1 MYLAHIQRHTT
12 QGRRGTSAGRRARPL
27 QHHRAPRRCTG
38 VDGTSSCLT
47 GSLSL
52 AKPRGGDVVGD
63 KRQRLLVS
71 FDSTRPSDSVG
82 CARRAACRDERVR
95 HLLGREGMPQLHG
108 EDRLE
113 RADGSEAQEPADGG
127 ESSPLPPRRRCSAI
141 ARFFVSRTARSLT
154 SGAEAWL
161 QWHAHEGGPRHCSE
175 NDGGRAARFSA
186 SVAPSS
192 SARSERFV
200 RVSCTPLVE
209 LPPMNHQKTP
219 I

>member
-63 KRQRLLVS
+63 QRQRLLVS

-127 ESSPLPPRRRCSAI
+127 ESSPLPPRRRCSVS
-141 ARFFVSRTARSLT
+141 ARVWGCRTARSL
-154 SGAEAWL
+154 SRSAASACRPHGRP
-161 QWHAHEGGPRHCSE
+161 GRPCGRHE
-175 NDGGRAARFSA
+175 NDR
-186 SVAPSS
+186 VAQQD
-192 SARSERFV
+192 
-200 RVSCTPLVE
+200 
-209 LPPMNHQKTP
+209 LP
-219 I
+219 

>member
-1 MYLAHIQRHTT
+1 MYPAHIQRHTT

-27 QHHRAPRRCTG
+27 QHHHAPRRCTG

-47 GSLSL
+47 GGLSL

-95 HLLGREGMPQLHG
+95 HLPGREGMPQLHG

-113 RADGSEAQEPADGG
+113 RADGSRPQEPADGD
-127 ESSPLPPRRRCSAI
+127 ESSPLPP
-141 ARFFVSRTARSLT
+141 
-154 SGAEAWL
+154 
-161 QWHAHEGGPRHCSE
+161 
-175 NDGGRAARFSA
+175 GRALLISR
-186 SVAPSS
+186 SVLGPGCQ
-192 SARSERFV
+192 RLRVSERKQK
-200 RVSCTPLVE
+200 
-209 LPPMNHQKTP
+209 QKTGAREGARASKNFLP
-219 I
+219 QCPCRV

>member
-1 MYLAHIQRHTT
+1 MYPAHIQRHTT

-47 GSLSL
+47 RSLSL

-127 ESSPLPPRRRCSAI
+127 ESSPLPPRRRCSAN
-141 ARFFVSRTARSLT
+141 AHDLRTSHGRALQTQRSPMRFVASHRCGLATN
-154 SGAEAWL
+154 
-161 QWHAHEGGPRHCSE
+161 GPRQPSLWHSE
-175 NDGGRAARFSA
+175 A
-186 SVAPSS
+186 
-192 SARSERFV
+192 
-200 RVSCTPLVE
+200 
-209 LPPMNHQKTP
+209 
-219 I
+219 

>member
-1 MYLAHIQRHTT
+1 MYPAHIQRHTT

-52 AKPRGGDVVGD
+52 AKPRCGDVVGD

-95 HLLGREGMPQLHG
+95 HLLGRGGMPQLHG

-113 RADGSEAQEPADGG
+113 RADGSEAQEPADGH
-127 ESSPLPPRRRCSAI
+127 ESSPLPPRRRCSAN
-141 ARFFVSRTARSLT
+141 AHDLRTSHGRV
-154 SGAEAWL
+154 L
-161 QWHAHEGGPRHCSE
+161 QIQSWPM
-175 NDGGRAARFSA
+175 
-186 SVAPSS
+186 
-192 SARSERFV
+192 RFV
-200 RVSCTPLVE
+200 WTLARWPQTNGKKHGVPPQD
-209 LPPMNHQKTP
+209 LP
-219 I
+219 

>member
-1 MYLAHIQRHTT
+1 MYPPHIQRHTT

-27 QHHRAPRRCTG
+27 QQHRAPRRCTG

-95 HLLGREGMPQLHG
+95 HLPGREGMPQLHG
-108 EDRLE
+108 GCCTR
-113 RADGSEAQEPADGG
+113 
-127 ESSPLPPRRRCSAI
+127 SSPRPVRRRTAKPPEGQVLPKETSRRCLSSPTTSPPSGL
-141 ARFFVSRTARSLT
+141 ARDKPPGEQELGPSTPVHRRGARCCWS
-154 SGAEAWL
+154 
-161 QWHAHEGGPRHCSE
+161 
-175 NDGGRAARFSA
+175 GRAHVRPRCHG
-186 SVAPSS
+186 VPVLCGVVCELGTPS
-192 SARSERFV
+192 
-200 RVSCTPLVE
+200 TLHHK
-209 LPPMNHQKTP
+209 L
-219 I
+219 

>member
-95 HLLGREGMPQLHG
+95 HLPAREGMPQLHG
-108 EDRLE
+108 EDRLGW
-113 RADGSEAQEPADGG
+113 ADVPEAQEPQDRD
-127 ESSPLPPRRRCSAI
+127 ESSPLPPRRCRSAS
-141 ARFFVSRTARSLT
+141 ARFWGCRTARSLCCSAAST
-154 SGAEAWL
+154 WRG
-161 QWHAHEGGPRHCSE
+161 HAHGCWPCPRHK
-175 NDGGRAARFSA
+175 NDVGRAARFGTSDA
-186 SVAPSS
+186 LNS
-192 SARSERFV
+192 RR
-200 RVSCTPLVE
+200 R
-209 LPPMNHQKTP
+209 N
-219 I
+219 

>member
-63 KRQRLLVS
+63 QRQRLLVS

-95 HLLGREGMPQLHG
+95 HLPGREGMPQLHG

-113 RADGSEAQEPADGG
+113 RPDGSESQEPADGD

-141 ARFFVSRTARSLT
+141 AHDLGPLSRPSAADPELADAIRRQPHLVAGHDQRERWGSRRKICRERGPELD
-154 SGAEAWL
+154 GAE
-161 QWHAHEGGPRHCSE
+161 
-175 NDGGRAARFSA
+175 
-186 SVAPSS
+186 
-192 SARSERFV
+192 
-200 RVSCTPLVE
+200 
-209 LPPMNHQKTP
+209 
-219 I
+219 

>member
-95 HLLGREGMPQLHG
+95 HLPAREGMPQLHG

-141 ARFFVSRTARSLT
+141 AHDLCT
-154 SGAEAWL
+154 SHGRVL
-161 QWHAHEGGPRHCSE
+161 QIQRW
-175 NDGGRAARFSA
+175 
-186 SVAPSS
+186 
-192 SARSERFV
+192 
-200 RVSCTPLVE
+200 
-209 LPPMNHQKTP
+209 PM
-219 I
+219 

>member
-1 MYLAHIQRHTT
+1 MYPAHIQRHTT

-95 HLLGREGMPQLHG
+95 HLPGRREGMPQLHG

-113 RADGSEAQEPADGG
+113 RADGSEAQEPADGH
-127 ESSPLPPRRRCSAI
+127 ESSPLPPRRRCSVS
-141 ARFFVSRTARSLT
+141 ARVWGCRTARSL
-154 SGAEAWL
+154 SRSAASACRPHG
-161 QWHAHEGGPRHCSE
+161 QPSRPCGRHEK
-175 NDGGRAARFSA
+175 DG
-186 SVAPSS
+186 VAQQD
-192 SARSERFV
+192 
-200 RVSCTPLVE
+200 
-209 LPPMNHQKTP
+209 LP
-219 I
+219 